1 MRILYLIT
9 KSNWGGAQRNV
20 FDLATSMKEKGH
32 EVVVALGGDGILRQ
46 KLEAAG
52 IYTHSISTM
61 ERDISVNKDA
71 LSFKEMF
78 TVIRHR
84 KPDVLHLHSPKAAGL
99 GALAGR
105 ILRVKKIIYTV
116 HGWPFNENRP
126 FFQKILIVL
135 ASWITAL
142 ISHKVIVLSK
152 KEYDQ
157 ALHFPY
163 LKNKLTLIPSGIKA
177 PVFLS
182 VDGAKQ
188 TMSKILNMPV
198 AEFNKR
204 TVIGTVAELHPNKG
218 LSYFVEALS
227 LVAKEYPSILGIII
241 GGGEEENKLREQIQE
256 KCLENNLTLL
266 GYLDQAS
273 EYLKAFSIFT
283 LPSLKEGLPYVI
295 LEAGYA
301 SLPVISTTVGGIPE
315 IIEDMK
321 SGILV
326 QPKNARE
333 LAHAFSFMIENP
345 IERRR
350 YGGALRETV
359 FTQFSFEKMVENTE
373 TIYREN

>member
-32 EVVVALGGDGILRQ
+32 EVVAALGGDGILRQ

-52 IYTHSISTM
+52 IYTHSISAM
-61 ERDISVNKDA
+61 GRDVSVNKDA
-71 LSFKEMF
+71 LSFKEIL

-116 HGWPFNENRP
+116 HGWPFNENRL
-126 FFQKILIVL
+126 FFQKILIVVI
-135 ASWITAL
+135 SWMTSL
-142 ISHKVIVLSK
+142 LSHKIIVLSQR
-152 KEYDQ
+152 EHDQ

-163 LKNKLTLIPSGIKA
+163 IKNKITLIQSGIKA

-182 VDGAKQ
+182 VDGARQ
-188 TMSKILNMPV
+188 SMSKILNIPLV
-198 AEFNKR
+198 DFNKK
-204 TVIGTVAELHPNKG
+204 TVIGTIAELHPNKG
-218 LSYFVEALS
+218 ISYLIDAFS
-227 LVAKEYPSILGIII
+227 IISKEHSNVLCLII
-241 GGGEEENKLREQIQE
+241 GGGQEEDKFRRQIKE
-256 KCLENNLTLL
+256 KGLENNLILL
-266 GYLDQAS
+266 GYLDQAA
-273 EYLKAFSIFT
+273 EYLKSFSVFV

-326 QPKNARE
+326 QPKNSRE
-333 LAHAFSFMIENP
+333 LAHALSFMIENVT
-345 IERRR
+345 ERRR
-350 YGGALRETV
+350 YGAALRERV
-359 FTQFSFEKMVENTE
+359 FNHFSFEKMIEKTENL
-373 TIYREN
+373 YNL